1 MAFLGS
7 IGEFVNNWKRP
18 LIGIG
23 AGALGGIGVGA
34 AGKALGASGMLANPA
49 TLGIIGGLA
58 GGAAGYS
65 AKQRAAQKELAAKEL
80 ERQNN
85 DRANA
90 GGRLDD
96 ILAPY
101 LPTPGGDGLR
111 SPGDPTSTYTPPV
124 PTGSPVAP
132 VAPVSPVASQPVDAG
147 LNIPVINPGMGNLNT
162 GGAAGNDVK
171 SILDEAERAKQA
183 QLDLLNS
190 QAGMKEKTRAE
201 LAKILNDQMER
212 QFSDQM
218 PAYLEDLNTRG
229 LLRSSALGD
238 RLATERS
245 KMAAGVN
252 EQLALQGITDQ
263 YGGIDAL
270 TGVSD
275 QYLKARQSG
284 LSRQFSLED
293 WARQMQA
300 SKELGSAVAPVT
312 PYAGTGKGGMQD
324 LQTGMSVAG
333 LGKTAASAGR

>member
-7 IGEFVNNWKRP
+7 IGEFVDNWKRP
-18 LIGIG
+18 LIGAT
-23 AGALGGIGVGA
+23 AGALGGAGVGL
-34 AGKALGASGMLANPA
+34 LGQGAQATGMLANPGA
-49 TLGIIGGLA
+49 LAIIGGLA

-65 AKQRAAQKELAAKEL
+65 AKQRKAAQELAAKDL

-85 DRANA
+85 DKANA

-101 LPTPGGDGLR
+101 LPQPGGDTR
-111 SPGDPTSTYTPPV
+111 SPGDPVGGTYTPPV
-124 PTGSPVAP
+124 ATPVNP
-132 VAPVSPVASQPVDAG
+132 VQTPVSQPVDGG
-147 LNIPVINPGMGNLNT
+147 LNLPAVNPGMGNLNT
-162 GGAAGNDVK
+162 SGAAGQDVA
-171 SILDEAERAKQA
+171 SILDEAERAKQV
-183 QLDLLNS
+183 QLDLINS
-190 QAGMKEKTRAE
+190 QQGMKDKTRAE
-201 LAKILNDQMER
+201 LAQLLNDQMER

-252 EQLALQGITDQ
+252 EQLAMQGITDQ

-270 TGVSD
+270 TGVND

-300 SKELGSAVAPVT
+300 SKELGQAVSPVT
-312 PYAGTGKGGMQD
+312 PYSGNSKGGMQD

-333 LGKTAASAGR
+333 LGKTAAASGGK